1 VFNEAFKAIA
11 DPTRREI
18 LRILAGGE
26 KSAGEL
32 ADQFEMTKPT
42 VSHHFQ
48 VLKDADLVSTRREG
62 TRIYY
67 RLNTTVTQDL
77 LRWMWDAFGQ
87 PEASGSSKPESKKKA

>member
-1 VFNEAFKAIA
+1 MFNEAFKAIA

-42 VSHHFQ
+42 ISHHFQ

-77 LRWMWDAFGQ
+77 VRWMWDAFGQ
-87 PEASGSSKPESKKKA
+87 PEASGSIKPGSKKKA

>member
-1 VFNEAFKAIA
+1 MLNEAFKAIA

-48 VLKDADLVSTRREG
+48 VLKDAGLVSTRREG

-77 LRWMWDAFGQ
+77 VRWMWDAFGQ
-87 PEASGSSKPESKKKA
+87 PEVSGSSKPGAKKKA